1 MANSNSN
8 ESVIAIAR
16 LSEKGQLTIPA
27 EYRRTHAL
35 SKDSALVLVEIGDAL
50 VLVPHDRALSALSDR
65 LQAALRGAGVRV
77 EDLIAAAAKARAE
90 IVQAEFGDE
99 ANQ

>member
-1 MANSNSN
+1 MVTSN
-8 ESVIAIAR
+8 ENVIAIAR

-27 EYRRTHAL
+27 EYRRAHDL

-50 VLVPHDRALSALSDR
+50 VLVPHDEALSAVTDR
-65 LQAALRGAGVRV
+65 LQAALRGAGVSV
-77 EDLIAAAAKARAE
+77 EDLIAAATEARAE

-99 ANQ
+99 AK